1 MDRELNKQE
10 QDFVAFLVAGDTQRQ
25 AYLKAFK
32 QAIRWK
38 DKTVDSRAST
48 LFNTGKVQERYRDLL
63 KQAKDAAS
71 NMAIWSREQAF
82 SEYEWLKN
90 QAKSDI
96 EEQGVR
102 QANSNAFLGAIE
114 GMNNMAFR
122 DIELADKKLKLEI
135 EKLQAE
141 NQEDEMTITGFVF
154 DRGAIDE

>member
-1 MDRELNKQE
+1 MNKQE

-32 QAIRWK
+32 QATRWK
-38 DKTVDSRAST
+38 ETTVDNRASK
-48 LFNTGKVQERYRDLL
+48 LFNSDEVQARYRDLL

-154 DRGAIDE
+154 DRGAIDERT